1 MQTQMLLLELLLLE
15 LLLELLLLEL
25 LLLDLL
31 LLELLRGRGGLRAR
45 RGACGVVPHQDAPAD
60 HRLRLHAAQLKRRQ
74 LGWRLLGWLQ
84 RRALRRTAVFA
95 RDTSR
100 GARPCC
106 ATALLVLR
114 LEELLELSGGRGRG
128 GGGSGPSGGR
138 VGAPGDCA
146 HAPALGAHALPA
158 RLSGGR

>member
-1 MQTQMLLLELLLLE
+1 MPLRLLRHLRLKLERLPLLEVE
-15 LLLELLLLEL
+15 LLPLE
-25 LLLDLL
+25 LL

-45 RGACGVVPHQDAPAD
+45 RGACGVVPHHDAPAD

-74 LGWRLLGWLQ
+74 LGWRQLGWLQ
-84 RRALRRTAVFA
+84 RNALRRTAVFA
-95 RDTSR
+95 RATSR

-128 GGGSGPSGGR
+128 RRGGR

>member
-1 MQTQMLLLELLLLE
+1 VRLLRHLRLKLERLPLLEVELLLLE
-15 LLLELLLLEL
+15 
-25 LLLDLL
+25 LL

-74 LGWRLLGWLQ
+74 LGWLQ
-84 RRALRRTAVFA
+84 RSARRRTAVF
-95 RDTSR
+95 TSR

-128 GGGSGPSGGR
+128 GGGSGRSGGR

-146 HAPALGAHALPA
+146 HVPALGAHALPA
-158 RLSGGR
+158 RLRGGR